1 MGQYAFGL
9 SLVLAFVIIGRS
21 LMDFLVQ
28 FGQLRTRQTRVE
40 YELDQRVA
48 DLPEKRE
55 RIEAVA
61 GLLPPLKRR
70 NHQLRGYFGT
80 LRDIELEFERQ
91 KMEQSEEGQAE
102 ARKEID
108 VQQRERR
115 PEDFD
120 KTVDREIEVQQ
131 RKTGWEHL

>member
-9 SLVLAFVIIGRS
+9 SLVLAFVIIGRAV
-21 LMDFLVQ
+21 MDFLVQ
-28 FGQLRTRQTRVE
+28 FGQLRTRQTRIE
-40 YELDQRVA
+40 YELDQRVS

-61 GLLPPLKRR
+61 VLLPPLKRR
-70 NHQLRGYFGT
+70 NQQLRSYYGT
-80 LRDIELEFERQ
+80 LRDIELEYERQ

-108 VQQRERR
+108 VQQRQRR

-120 KTVDREIEVQQ
+120 KTVDRDIEVQQ
-131 RKTGWEHL
+131 RKSGWENL